1 MFGLFNKTKSFEEI
15 SSPEFELKMKSKDT
29 IVLDVRTGGE
39 FASGYIPGAKNIDVN
54 SGDFASRISKLDKSK
69 NYLVYCR
76 SGMRSA
82 SACTYLGE
90 QGFEN
95 VTNLRGGIMGW
106 KGQVKR

>member
-1 MFGLFNKTKSFEEI
+1 MFGIFNKTKSFEEI
-15 SSPEFELKMKSKDT
+15 TAPEFETKMKSNDS
-29 IVLDVRTGGE
+29 IVLDVRTRGE

-54 SGDFASRISKLDKSK
+54 SSDFASRINQLDKSK

-82 SACTYLGE
+82 SACNFMSE

-106 KGQVKR
+106 RGQIKR